1 MRIFNICT
9 RSDFTSKDG
18 DAKRKYYK
26 SGELHVDESTGRMFM
41 RLYQNPAIRYY
52 FFDTEEKLPEIDADT
67 NTELP
72 Q

>member
-9 RSDFTSKDG
+9 RRDYLKDG
-18 DAKRKYYK
+18 EQKRKYYK
-26 SGELHVDESTGRMFM
+26 TGELHVDESTGRMFM
-41 RLYQNPAIRYY
+41 RLYQSPDIRYY